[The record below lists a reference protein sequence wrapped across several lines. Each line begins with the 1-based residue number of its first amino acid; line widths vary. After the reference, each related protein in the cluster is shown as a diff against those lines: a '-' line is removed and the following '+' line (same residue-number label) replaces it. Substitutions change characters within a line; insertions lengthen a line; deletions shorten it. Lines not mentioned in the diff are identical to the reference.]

1 MRFRVRSLERDDDA
15 DARRLSSIERPL
27 SIAIAEAKSELEGL
41 RRRLESARQ
50 RASVLVGDEPF
61 ESGDREPENEQL
73 LLEAEEHLIAGERR
87 VRQLAAHVHHLA
99 VVLELLKRR

>member
-41 RRRLESARQ
+41 RRRLE
-50 RASVLVGDEPF
+50 F
-61 ESGDREPENEQL
+61 
-73 LLEAEEHLIAGERR
+73 GETTRISIGGRRTIR
-87 VRQLAAHVHHLA
+87 VR
-99 VVLELLKRR
+99 

>member
-61 ESGDREPENEQL
+61 SPATENQ
-73 LLEAEEHLIAGERR
+73 RTSNCYS
-87 VRQLAAHVHHLA
+87 RQ
-99 VVLELLKRR
+99 KSI